1 VVVTT
6 LVLGGL
12 AILWIESIRPQPRH
26 HGVER
31 LPASIALKIG
41 LCQAVA
47 MVPGVSRSGAT
58 IMGGILLGVD
68 RRTATEFSFFLAVPT
83 MLAATVYDTY
93 KNWAVMSS
101 NNVAVIAVGFV
112 AAFLA
117 ALFVVRRLV
126 DFVSRR
132 GFAPFAYY
140 RIVVGVVMAI
150 FLFLR

>member
-1 VVVTT
+1 
-6 LVLGGL
+6 
-12 AILWIESIRPQPRH
+12 
-26 HGVER
+26 
-31 LPASIALKIG
+31 
-41 LCQAVA
+41 
-47 MVPGVSRSGAT
+47 
-58 IMGGILLGVD
+58 
-68 RRTATEFSFFLAVPT
+68 
-83 MLAATVYDTY
+83 
-93 KNWAVMSS
+93 
-101 NNVAVIAVGFV
+101 VIAVGFV